1 MINLLNT
8 KTGLKHKRA
17 RQCLALL
24 FTFLPF
30 YLLAQQTYFEKRY
43 DFHNNYDRAQNILSV
58 DSGYVIAGITEDSIY
73 LYNYHLS
80 IIKLNIIGEV
90 LSQKEYGHDT
100 INLLT
105 GNPGAL
111 IQNNDN
117 FYIVGAKQIF
127 TISWVKEDAMLI
139 YFNSE
144 LDTLWAKYYKE
155 KTEPRDTLF
164 AFFQIKKTFDNN
176 LIMTGVRMPEY
187 DPSRIWLLKT
197 DSLGNKLWERFYGE
211 GEEYFQGHSVV
222 QTNDGGYVIGAA
234 KFTIQATGGSVDPL
248 ILKTDSLGNEEWR
261 LNPGN
266 PYVDDHKVMI
276 ALAQDGNIIA
286 GTNYGTEQSGDN
298 RWAVVKIVKITP
310 DGTVLWDNNYLEPQY
325 DNFLLNTTVLSNGNI
340 VANGARDTYGLGE
353 DYPSETGWILCT
365 DSLGNQLWYKEY
377 ALLTGHNSF
386 NDLYDVSETF
396 DGGLIGV
403 GKVSPVVPDTGT
415 PDIWV
420 MKMDSVGCLWA
431 GCDTT
436 VIINNTLSGYNGFV
450 VYPVPATNRLTL
462 RLPEETPK
470 STLFTIYNI
479 LGTKVKTITIP
490 RQKQTVTINTTKLT
504 PGVYLGVLTVKG
516 KVTGK
521 RKFIVKH

>member
-1 MINLLNT
+1 M
-8 KTGLKHKRA
+8 
-17 RQCLALL
+17 
-24 FTFLPF
+24 
-30 YLLAQQTYFEKRY
+30 
-43 DFHNNYDRAQNILSV
+43 
-58 DSGYVIAGITEDSIY
+58 
-73 LYNYHLS
+73 
-80 IIKLNIIGEV
+80 
-90 LSQKEYGHDT
+90 
-100 INLLT
+100 
-105 GNPGAL
+105 
-111 IQNNDN
+111 
-117 FYIVGAKQIF
+117 
-127 TISWVKEDAMLI
+127 
-139 YFNSE
+139 
-144 LDTLWAKYYKE
+144 
-155 KTEPRDTLF
+155 
-164 AFFQIKKTFDNN
+164 
-176 LIMTGVRMPEY
+176 
-187 DPSRIWLLKT
+187 
-197 DSLGNKLWERFYGE
+197 
-211 GEEYFQGHSVV
+211 
-222 QTNDGGYVIGAA
+222 
-234 KFTIQATGGSVDPL
+234 
-248 ILKTDSLGNEEWR
+248 
-261 LNPGN
+261 
-266 PYVDDHKVMI
+266 
-276 ALAQDGNIIA
+276 
-286 GTNYGTEQSGDN
+286 
-298 RWAVVKIVKITP
+298 KITP

-325 DNFLLNTTVLSNGNI
+325 DNYLLNTTVLSNGNI

-490 RQKQTVTINTTKLT
+490 RQKQTVTINTTKLP

-521 RKFIVKH
+521 RKFIIQK